1 MSRRR
6 VVVTG
11 LGCITP
17 VGNTVADAWA
27 NILAGQSGID
37 LITKFDASNFACKI
51 AGEVKGFD
59 LGAYMSAKDARTM
72 DTFIHYGIAAADEA
86 VRDAGLPTGEALDEE
101 LATRIG
107 CIIGSGIGGLP
118 LIENTHAELESRGP
132 RRITP
137 FSFPHPSS
145 TWWRGMYRCA
155 LASKARTFP
164 W

>member
-27 NILAGQSGID
+27 NILAGKSGID
-37 LITKFDASNFACKI
+37 LITKFDTTNFACKI

-59 LGAYMSAKDARTM
+59 LDSFISAKDARTM
-72 DTFIHYGIAAADEA
+72 DTFIHYGIAAAEEA
-86 VRDAGLPTGEALDEE
+86 VRDAGLPTGEALDDE

-118 LIENTHAELESRGP
+118 LIENTHAEL
-132 RRITP
+132 TN
-137 FSFPHPSS
+137 
-145 TWWRGMYRCA
+145 
-155 LASKARTFP
+155 
-164 W
+164 

>member
-27 NILAGQSGID
+27 NILAGKSGID
-37 LITKFDASNFACKI
+37 LITKFDTTNFACKI

-59 LGAYMSAKDARTM
+59 LESCISAKDARTM
-72 DTFIHYGIAAADEA
+72 DSFIHFGIAAAQEA

-118 LIENTHAELESRGP
+118 LIENTHAELEKRGP

-137 FSFPHPSS
+137 FFVPRSEERRAGKESRSRWSPYH
-145 TWWRGMYRCA
+145 
-155 LASKARTFP
+155 
-164 W
+164 